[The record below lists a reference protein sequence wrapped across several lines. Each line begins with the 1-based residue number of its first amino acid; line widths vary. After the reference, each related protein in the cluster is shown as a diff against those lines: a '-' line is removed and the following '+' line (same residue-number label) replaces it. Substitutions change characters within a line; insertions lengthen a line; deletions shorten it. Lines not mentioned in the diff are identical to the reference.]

1 MAVWWILAAVFLISA
16 VIGFFIWSPVRA
28 AVRNARFSGARREFH
43 LRREW
48 LEAKFIGL
56 AAASSKTDTF
66 RWTECEFDNDVA
78 YVRNRTTGELAAFVA
93 ITVGLIEDS
102 DSSDSDEPPRRTD
115 RYQAGTAVF
124 HFLRHHWDTE
134 GVALLNLTPSE
145 AVRFY
150 HDNLE
155 IIAHELA
162 G

>member
-1 MAVWWILAAVFLISA
+1 MALWWILATVFLIGA
-16 VIGFFIWSPVRA
+16 VVGFLIWSPIRA
-28 AVRNARFSGARREFH
+28 AVRNARFSDARREFH

-48 LEAKFIGL
+48 LEAKFIGR
-56 AAASSKTDTF
+56 AAAGFKTDTF
-66 RWTECEFDNDVA
+66 RWAECEFDNDVA
-78 YVRNRTTGELAAFVA
+78 YVRNRSTGELAAFVA
-93 ITVGLIEDS
+93 ITVGLEDS
-102 DSSDSDEPPRRTD
+102 EEPRHGD

-124 HFLRHHWDTE
+124 CFLRHHWDTE